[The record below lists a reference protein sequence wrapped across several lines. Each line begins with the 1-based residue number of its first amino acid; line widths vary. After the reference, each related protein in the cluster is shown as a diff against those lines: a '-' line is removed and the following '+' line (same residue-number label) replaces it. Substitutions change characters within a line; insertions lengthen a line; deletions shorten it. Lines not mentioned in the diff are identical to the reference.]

1 MNQFDDL
8 EEEQEDPEMHR
19 TDSNLLNNASKMWK
33 TELEL
38 LRMKVQD
45 VSLPAIISSIKE
57 NK

>member
-19 TDSNLLNNASKMWK
+19 TDSSLLNNASKMWK